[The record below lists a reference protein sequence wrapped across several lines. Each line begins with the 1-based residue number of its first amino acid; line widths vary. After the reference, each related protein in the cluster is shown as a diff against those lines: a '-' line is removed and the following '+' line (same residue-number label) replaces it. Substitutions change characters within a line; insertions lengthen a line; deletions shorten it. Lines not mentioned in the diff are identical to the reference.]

1 MKDQDVSDVVRT
13 KKRTAMR
20 YIGIDVS
27 KATFVV
33 AYSSDKGGEIRTF
46 NNTTAGIRQFIGTL
60 PKDGSIHCVMEATG
74 NYSALL
80 LYMLNVAG
88 ITVSME
94 NPLKVKNFAKAMLS
108 TIKTDKSDAR
118 LITLYGEKMNPRP
131 FKVQGEAILRLRQKR
146 TVIRQ
151 LTKQI
156 TAMSNLRGSLACLPV
171 PDKGATHTVDETIKF
186 LEKKRDRLQSELTD
200 LVEVEFSRQLALL
213 TTIKGIGITLATALI
228 LTTGGFTYFQNA
240 KQVSRYLGICPTYE
254 QSGTSVNIRGHINRN
269 GDAYTRGLLYIAA
282 WPASRFNAQCKET
295 YTRLRQNGKP
305 GKLAMIAVANKLVR
319 QAFAVVAHDKEYI
332 DGFVSNRP

>member
-1 MKDQDVSDVVRT
+1 MFRPHTLYIGIRIVRWVKDPVFAMQDQDVSDVVT
-13 KKRTAMR
+13 IKNQMAMK

-33 AYSSDKGGEIRTF
+33 AYSSG
-46 NNTTAGIRQFIGTL
+46 
-60 PKDGSIHCVMEATG
+60 KD
-74 NYSALL
+74 
-80 LYMLNVAG
+80 
-88 ITVSME
+88 
-94 NPLKVKNFAKAMLS
+94 
-108 TIKTDKSDAR
+108 
-118 LITLYGEKMNPRP
+118 GEKMNPQP

-171 PDKGATHTVDETIKF
+171 PDKGAIHTVDETIKF

-228 LTTGGFTYFQNA
+228 ITTGGFTYFQNA

-254 QSGTSVNIRGHINRN
+254 QSGTSVNIKGHINRN

-295 YTRLRQNGKP
+295 YTRLRQNGKS

-319 QAFAVVAHDKEYI
+319 QAFAVVAHDKEYV

>member
-1 MKDQDVSDVVRT
+1 
-13 KKRTAMR
+13 
-20 YIGIDVS
+20 
-27 KATFVV
+27 
-33 AYSSDKGGEIRTF
+33 
-46 NNTTAGIRQFIGTL
+46 
-60 PKDGSIHCVMEATG
+60 
-74 NYSALL
+74 
-80 LYMLNVAG
+80 
-88 ITVSME
+88 
-94 NPLKVKNFAKAMLS
+94 MLS
-108 TIKTDKSDAR
+108 TVKTDKIDAR
-118 LITLYGEKMNPRP
+118 LIALYGEKMNPQP

-151 LTKQI
+151 LTKQM

-171 PDKGATHTVDETIKF
+171 PDKGAAHTVNETIKF

-213 TTIKGIGITLATALI
+213 TTIRGIGITLATALI
-228 LTTGGFTYFQNA
+228 ITTGGFTYFQNP

-269 GDAYTRGLLYIAA
+269 GDAYTRGLLYVAA
-282 WPASRFNAQCKET
+282 WNASRFNAQCKET

-319 QAFAVVAHDKEYI
+319 QAFAVVAHNKEYV

>member
-1 MKDQDVSDVVRT
+1 MMDQDVNDVITT
-13 KKRTAMR
+13 KNRTAMK

-33 AYSSDKGGEIRTF
+33 AYSSDKGGEILTF
-46 NNTTAGIRQFIGTL
+46 DNTTAGIRKFIGTL
-60 PKDGSIHCVMEATG
+60 LKEGNIHCVMEATG

-108 TIKTDKSDAR
+108 TVKTDKSDAR
-118 LITLYGEKMNPRP
+118 LIALYGEKMNPLP

-171 PDKGATHTVDETIKF
+171 PDKGATHTVDETIRF

-200 LVEVEFSRQLALL
+200 LVEAEFSRQLALL

-228 LTTGGFTYFQNA
+228 ITTGGFTYFHNA
-240 KQVSRYLGICPTYE
+240 KQMSRYLGICPTYE

-269 GDAYTRGLLYIAA
+269 GDAYTRGLLYVAA
-282 WPASRFNAQCKET
+282 WTASRFNAQCGET
-295 YTRLRQNGKP
+295 YTRLKQNGKS

-319 QAFAVVAHDKEYI
+319 QAFAVVSHDKEYI
-332 DGFVSNRP
+332 DGFVSNKP